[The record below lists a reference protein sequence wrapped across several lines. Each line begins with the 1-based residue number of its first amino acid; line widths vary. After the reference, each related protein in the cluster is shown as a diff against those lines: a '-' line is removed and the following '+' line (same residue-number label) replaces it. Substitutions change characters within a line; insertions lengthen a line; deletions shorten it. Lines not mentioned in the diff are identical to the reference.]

1 MTARLEAPASSA
13 LARKFPPIAQLVIGS
28 LALVVVAGVYMAS
41 KFPRHPPLGLPIAL
55 LAVSVAL
62 LVIAMV
68 MTARLPDFAW
78 ARFRLVFG
86 WALLAYVVQAG
97 MIGYAFVHNHVS
109 GSPLVVIMLLLVMFA
124 LDVPFVIAFT
134 AARYASAPSATA

>member
-1 MTARLEAPASSA
+1 
-13 LARKFPPIAQLVIGS
+13 
-28 LALVVVAGVYMAS
+28 MAS

-124 LDVPFVIAFT
+124 LDVPIVIAFT